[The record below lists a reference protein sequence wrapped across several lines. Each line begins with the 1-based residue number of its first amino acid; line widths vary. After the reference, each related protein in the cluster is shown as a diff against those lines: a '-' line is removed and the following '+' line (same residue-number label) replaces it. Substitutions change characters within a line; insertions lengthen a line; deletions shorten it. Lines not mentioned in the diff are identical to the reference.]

1 MAQTDKVKLKQLV
14 LMVKA
19 LNERVQYLSYYI
31 KKDKS
36 MDISLKDKITE
47 IENTIE

>member
-14 LMVKA
+14 KMVKI
-19 LNERVQYLSYYI
+19 LSQRVQYLSHFI

-36 MDISLKDKITE
+36 LDVSLKDKITE